1 MPELPIVAEISNW
14 GMFILG
20 AALIA
25 VAVAS
30 VPVAWRL
37 PGRKRLAG
45 FAGLLIPLV
54 LGLIPLLRDI
64 GWQLRI
70 DQNGIALHG
79 PLEPFWQSGEI
90 AWPDLTD
97 VSIVTYGNRGPH
109 YVLSI
114 RGQRGVELLIAS
126 AAHMP
131 PQFIAQLQAVVAR
144 FAPQVTGIKDLDR
157 RFQYAREHSDGDV
170 IYNSYSVRDGRGVR
184 LR

>member
-1 MPELPIVAEISNW
+1 MPELPIVAEIHNW
-14 GMFILG
+14 GAFILG
-20 AALIA
+20 AALI
-25 VAVAS
+25 VAAAAC

-37 PGRKRLAG
+37 PGRKRIAG

-54 LGLIPLLRDI
+54 LGLVPILRDI

-70 DQNGIALHG
+70 DQTGIALRA
-79 PLEPFWQSGEI
+79 PFEPFWPSGEI
-90 AWPDLTD
+90 AWPDLTAVD
-97 VSIVTYGNRGPH
+97 IVDYGYRGPH
-109 YVLSI
+109 HVLSI
-114 RGQRGVELLIAS
+114 RGQRGVELRLAS

-157 RFQYAREHSDGDV
+157 QFQYAREHSDAV
-170 IYNSYSVRDGRGVR
+170 IYNSYSVRDGRGVL